1 MFAVTFVYSIVYFLG
16 LMKSS
21 QKEKINYLYLELL
34 LHRLRLQVTSV
45 FNREYAVKPVFIV
58 CEGTVAKKRKFGK

>member
-1 MFAVTFVYSIVYFLG
+1 
-16 LMKSS
+16 MKSS